1 MIERQLKDYNWA
13 YDTESQTI
21 ILNHTVVENGIL
33 ETIQMDR
40 TRMFSLMRFM
50 IRVAQCKK
58 KTITSKKQITSSV
71 KSSVPLEN
79 AKDVVHQMELCNV
92 PTSSEEVV

>member
-13 YDTESQTI
+13 YDNETQTI
-21 ILNHTVVENGIL
+21 ILTHTIVNENSIL

-50 IRVAQCKK
+50 VRVVQCKK
-58 KTITSKKQITSSV
+58 NTISKKQTVSSV
-71 KSSVPLEN
+71 KSSVPTE
-79 AKDVVHQMELCNV
+79 DVKNVGHQMEL
-92 PTSSEEVV
+92 